1 MALSHRRKLRQITRT
16 TIRSAEERARH
27 LLDERTERLARR
39 SGDEGTEAAATARVL
54 VCAVGQ
60 EFYGLALE
68 AIAEVLPFRTLR
80 PVPGGPAGL
89 VGVLGRSGQLVS
101 VIDLGIAVG
110 QGPSASREEAENQHV
125 VLLRQEQPRIALRVD
140 RAIGV
145 EDVITLTTEEARE
158 FRTEAVVGYAKS
170 GLGFAEPERVLSLLD
185 VDRLL
190 RPFLPSSLVPGV

>member
-27 LLDERTERLARR
+27 LLDERTKRLARR
-39 SGDEGTEAAATARVL
+39 SGDEATETAATARVL

-60 EFYGLALE
+60 EFYGLPLE
-68 AIAEVLPFRTLR
+68 AIAEVLPFRTPR

-101 VIDLGIAVG
+101 VVDLGTAVG
-110 QGPSASREEAENQHV
+110 QGPSAPGEQAENRHV
-125 VLLRQEQPRIALRVD
+125 VLLRREQPRIALRVD
-140 RAIGV
+140 RAVGV
-145 EDVITLTTEEARE
+145 EDVTALTAGETRE
-158 FRTEAVVGYAKS
+158 FRTEAVVGYAR
-170 GLGFAEPERVLSLLD
+170 LRIGFAEQERVLSLLD